1 MSKLRS
7 NFCVFILSHGRPDNI
22 KTLRLLEKSGYTGDW
37 FVVIDNEDQTSE
49 KYYELYGDKVVM
61 FDKLQ
66 KSKEFDTADNFNDR
80 RTIVY
85 ARNAAFDIAKNLGY
99 DYFLQLDDDYTEF
112 GYRYNKNGKLAN
124 KPTQNIDQVFEIF
137 LQFLD
142 DTKAD
147 TVAFA
152 QGGDFIGGIDGGMFK
167 KRISRKAMNSFFF
180 RTDSDIRFLGRIN
193 EDVNTYCNLGSKGK
207 LFLTYTRFFL
217 NQAATQSSKGGMS
230 DVYLASGTYLKSF
243 YTVMFNPSSVKI
255 GMMGNKNF
263 RLHHQINWNTTVPK
277 IINERYKK

>member
-66 KSKEFDTADNFNDR
+66 KSKEFDTADNFSDR

-124 KPTQNIDQVFEIF
+124 KPSQNIDQVFEIF

-263 RLHHQINWNTTVPK
+263 RLHHQINWNKTVPK